1 MLPGPARPLITGL
14 QCLQVLPRNNL
25 SAPALASMQQG
36 QAVDRQV
43 VQAAVD
49 ASGKVLVTVDV
60 RPAPAN
66 HARRGAGE
74 EPISVLQHVRYH
86 GVHGSLGCLERCAA

>member
-1 MLPGPARPLITGL
+1 
-14 QCLQVLPRNNL
+14 
-25 SAPALASMQQG
+25 MQQG

-43 VQAAVD
+43 AHAAVD

-74 EPISVLQHVRYH
+74 TSCLLQYVGYC
-86 GVHGSLGCLERCAA
+86 GPGGSLGVV